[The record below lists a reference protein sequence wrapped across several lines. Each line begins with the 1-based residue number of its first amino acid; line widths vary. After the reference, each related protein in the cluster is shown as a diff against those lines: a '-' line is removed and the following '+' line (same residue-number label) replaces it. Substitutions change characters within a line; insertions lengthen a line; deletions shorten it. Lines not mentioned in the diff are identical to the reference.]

1 MKEYNFLAFDI
12 GATSGRAVLGTLKD
26 AKFEMKEI
34 HRFPNPM
41 VELHGRF
48 YWDIYH
54 LYTSL
59 IESLTICARQRIRLH
74 SIGIDTWGVDFGYVA
89 LDGSLLGLPRAYRD
103 PYTDGAPEDFFKRI
117 PKEEVYKRT
126 GIQVM
131 PFNSL
136 FQLFRAGQDS
146 FIPQEVAEKILF
158 IPDLLA
164 YMLTERMV
172 CEYTIASTSQLLNPE
187 THKFDYKLLEA
198 VGVSPTLMCPVVMP
212 GTLIG
217 RLSESIARKTGIGE
231 IPVIAVAGHDTA
243 SAVAAVPASSPN
255 FAYLSSGTWSLM
267 GIEVE
272 KPIINEVSFK
282 NNFTNEGGIEGTTR
296 FLKNITGMW
305 ILERCR
311 EQWKRSG
318 LDYSYDDMVRMA
330 ELSEFTSLINPDDP
344 RFANPENMLREI
356 TAYCEETGQAV
367 PESVGETVRCIYESL
382 ALKYRYALEQL
393 EGMTG
398 KNFTILHILGGG
410 ANAGLLC
417 QMTADACRLMVK
429 AGPVEATAL
438 GNILIQL
445 KALHAI
451 HDIDKGRRLIAVT
464 EKITEYAPQNRKK
477 DAWENAYHRF
487 VTMMQMEKER

>member
-1 MKEYNFLAFDI
+1 M
-12 GATSGRAVLGTLKD
+12 RP
-26 AKFEMKEI
+26 AK
-34 HRFPNPM
+34 NPVALDRNRYM
-41 VELHGRF
+41 GGGFR
-48 YWDIYH
+48 
-54 LYTSL
+54 
-59 IESLTICARQRIRLH
+59 
-74 SIGIDTWGVDFGYVA
+74 YVA

-367 PESVGETVRCIYESL
+367 PASDADYIHCIFYSL
-382 ALKYRYALEQL
+382 ANRYKEVLEILKSMSPHPIER
-393 EGMTG
+393 
-398 KNFTILHILGGG
+398 LHVIGGG
-410 ANAGLLC
+410 SRNDLLNQLTANAIGIPVLAGPSEATAIGNCLIQAKSAGLLTDC
-417 QMTADACRLMVK
+417 WEM
-429 AGPVEATAL
+429 
-438 GNILIQL
+438 
-445 KALHAI
+445 
-451 HDIDKGRRLIAVT
+451 RRLIAT
-464 EKITEYAPQNRKK
+464 AFPP
-477 DAWENAYHRF
+477 
-487 VTMMQMEKER
+487 KEFYPER

>member
-59 IESLTICARQRIRLH
+59 IESLTVCARQRIRLH

-198 VGVSPTLMCPVVMP
+198 VGVSPTLICPVVMP

-243 SAVAAVPASSPN
+243 SAGGRGGGRCRPRLPGTGRAWPVAARAVMMRRSDIGRGYN
-255 FAYLSSGTWSLM
+255 GSSGRNLR
-267 GIEVE
+267 G
-272 KPIINEVSFK
+272 
-282 NNFTNEGGIEGTTR
+282 
-296 FLKNITGMW
+296 
-305 ILERCR
+305 
-311 EQWKRSG
+311 EQPRN
-318 LDYSYDDMVRMA
+318 RA
-330 ELSEFTSLINPDDP
+330 ISLIWLRLYLISYFGLSAMPIKLFDTPMPKASMACDTRWAMRSRRTASITYISTGVFMRR
-344 RFANPENMLREI
+344 RF
-356 TAYCEETGQAV
+356 
-367 PESVGETVRCIYESL
+367 S
-382 ALKYRYALEQL
+382 
-393 EGMTG
+393 
-398 KNFTILHILGGG
+398 
-410 ANAGLLC
+410 
-417 QMTADACRLMVK
+417 
-429 AGPVEATAL
+429 
-438 GNILIQL
+438 IQ
-445 KALHAI
+445 
-451 HDIDKGRRLIAVT
+451 
-464 EKITEYAPQNRKK
+464 N
-477 DAWENAYHRF
+477 
-487 VTMMQMEKER
+487 

>member
-231 IPVIAVAGHDTA
+231 IPVIAVAGH
-243 SAVAAVPASSPN
+243 
-255 FAYLSSGTWSLM
+255 
-267 GIEVE
+267 I
-272 KPIINEVSFK
+272 
-282 NNFTNEGGIEGTTR
+282 
-296 FLKNITGMW
+296 
-305 ILERCR
+305 
-311 EQWKRSG
+311 
-318 LDYSYDDMVRMA
+318 
-330 ELSEFTSLINPDDP
+330 
-344 RFANPENMLREI
+344 
-356 TAYCEETGQAV
+356 
-367 PESVGETVRCIYESL
+367 
-382 ALKYRYALEQL
+382 
-393 EGMTG
+393 
-398 KNFTILHILGGG
+398 
-410 ANAGLLC
+410 
-417 QMTADACRLMVK
+417 
-429 AGPVEATAL
+429 
-438 GNILIQL
+438 
-445 KALHAI
+445 
-451 HDIDKGRRLIAVT
+451 RR
-464 EKITEYAPQNRKK
+464 R
-477 DAWENAYHRF
+477 R
-487 VTMMQMEKER
+487 